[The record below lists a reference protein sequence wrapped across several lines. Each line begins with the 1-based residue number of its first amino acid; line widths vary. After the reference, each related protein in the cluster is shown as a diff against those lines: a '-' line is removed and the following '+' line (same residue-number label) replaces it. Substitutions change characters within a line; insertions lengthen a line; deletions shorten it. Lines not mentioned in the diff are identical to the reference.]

1 MRKRK
6 KNKIIEI
13 SLWFK
18 KKLHSIKM
26 NLYHN
31 NNKRIMLKWHG
42 AKISSWYRG
51 GNQIENHHF
60 VLKEHDKEENA
71 VFELV
76 TLIFVRF

>member
-6 KNKIIEI
+6 KIIVDI

-31 NNKRIMLKWHG
+31 NNNRIMLKWHG

-51 GNQIENHHF
+51 GN
-60 VLKEHDKEENA
+60 
-71 VFELV
+71 
-76 TLIFVRF
+76 